1 MKIRLFLFYVCTQN
15 IFYTL
20 TKKKGYTECH
30 EIEKGCIIIHDFLTK
45 ENLHNTLS
53 NITISVTHIKISSPL
68 RAGGRA

>member
-1 MKIRLFLFYVCTQN
+1 M
-15 IFYTL
+15 
-20 TKKKGYTECH
+20 CH